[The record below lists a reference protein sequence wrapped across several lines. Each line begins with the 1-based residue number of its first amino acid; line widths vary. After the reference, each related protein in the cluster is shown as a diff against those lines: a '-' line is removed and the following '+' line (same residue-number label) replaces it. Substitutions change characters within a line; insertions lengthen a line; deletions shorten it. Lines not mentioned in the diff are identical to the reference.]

1 MTWRLVFRNIIRNRK
16 NSFII
21 FFLIM
26 LITALFFIGNS
37 IIGQT
42 NAGLKKTYI
51 DSLTADVII
60 QKNGEMSM
68 NLFGANSPVIDN
80 YVTIPTLPA
89 YEYLAEIISAENG
102 VERYTSQVSGRAAL
116 KMPEINDNNDGV
128 LICGIDPETYF
139 DCFPGISVEEG
150 RLLESGESGAMI
162 TIERAAKVEEETGI
176 RPSIGMPMLFSS
188 GGNIGFKIREV
199 PLTGIYRYENPG
211 QFMNE
216 IVIIDPQTARTLLAV
231 QVATASATTE
241 EIPDDLEGF
250 FSEGFSDYEDYEP
263 TDYEDI
269 SAEDS
274 IRILLDS
281 LDNKAELSAAEL
293 SGGDWNF
300 ILLRLKQG
308 ISVSRFINS
317 LNKKLAPFDA
327 YAAGWRTAAGTS
339 AIMMLLVQTFFNI
352 GGFLVSVAGVIVV
365 VNILLIAVFRRT
377 REIGT
382 LRAIGASDAHIRFLV
397 MGENCVIAF
406 IAGITGV
413 LAGMAFLRLVN
424 SMNIVIPNDLV
435 AALLGGKILNIGFLP
450 LTAFVSFCIALF
462 LGAAASIYPVETA
475 VRIDPITAVRE
486 G

>member
-16 NSFII
+16 NSLII
-21 FFLIM
+21 FLLVM
-26 LITALFFIGNS
+26 VITSLFFIGNS

-42 NAGLKKTYI
+42 NAGLKKTYR

-60 QKNGEMSM
+60 QKKTDMSM
-68 NLFGANSPVIDN
+68 NLFGANSPVIDD
-80 YVTIPTLPA
+80 YVTIPVLPA
-89 YEYLAEIISAENG
+89 YDHIMELVSAERG

-116 KMPEINDNNDGV
+116 KMPEINEKNEGI
-128 LICGIDPETYF
+128 LICGIEPESYF
-139 DCFPGISVEEG
+139 DCFPGITIEEG
-150 RLLESGESGAMI
+150 RFLKSGEYGAMI
-162 TIERAAKVEEETGI
+162 TVERAERLKQETGI

-188 GGNIGFKIREV
+188 AGYIGFKIREV
-199 PLTGIYRYENPG
+199 PLVGIYRYENPG

-216 IVIIDPQTARTLLAV
+216 IVITDPQTARVLLAI
-231 QVATASATTE
+231 QVATAATDEQISDDPVNLFNDDFTHSEAE
-241 EIPDDLEGF
+241 EYEGQSLEDMLSF
-250 FSEGFSDYEDYEP
+250 
-263 TDYEDI
+263 
-269 SAEDS
+269 
-274 IRILLDS
+274 LDS
-281 LDNKAELSAAEL
+281 LGTAETEL

-308 ISVSRFINS
+308 ISAPRFIS
-317 LNKKLAPFDA
+317 LLNKKLAPFNV

-339 AIMMLLVQTFFNI
+339 AIMMLLLQTFFNI
-352 GGFLVSVAGVIVV
+352 GGFLVSIAGIIVV

-382 LRAIGASDAHIRFLV
+382 LRAIGASGPYIRFLV

-406 IAGITGV
+406 MAGIAGVI
-413 LAGMAFLRLVN
+413 AGAAFLHLVN
-424 SMNIVIPNDLV
+424 SMSIVIPNDLV
-435 AALLGGKILNIGFLP
+435 AALLGGKILRIGFLP

-462 LGAAASIYPVETA
+462 LGAAASVYPVEMA